1 MNLPLPVLWKGVG
14 SEGYKRIC
22 GIFKY
27 DIWQGRG
34 MDFSIITF
42 IAALASIFLTTYLT
56 NKLVGDYQREW
67 LEKKY
72 GKKLPKR
79 FGGNNF
85 GIPFTKVGFIV
96 FILILSISLTVFDWI
111 IQFIVRIAS

>member
-1 MNLPLPVLWKGVG
+1 
-14 SEGYKRIC
+14 
-22 GIFKY
+22 
-27 DIWQGRG
+27 
-34 MDFSIITF
+34 MDFSLLTF
-42 IAALASIFLTTYLT
+42 VAALGSIFMTTYLT

-72 GKKLPKR
+72 GKTLPKKFQTR
-79 FGGNNF
+79 TNF

-111 IQFIVRIAS
+111 IQLIVRLLNLS